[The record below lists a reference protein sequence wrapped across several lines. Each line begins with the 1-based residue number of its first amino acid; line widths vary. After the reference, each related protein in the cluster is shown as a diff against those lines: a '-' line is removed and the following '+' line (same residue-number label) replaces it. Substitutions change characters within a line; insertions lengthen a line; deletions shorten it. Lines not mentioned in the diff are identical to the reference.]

1 MYVLKWG
8 LTMSL
13 SLTEL
18 RNNLYK
24 IVDQVIETGIP
35 VEVTRNNHKIKI
47 ILSDGP
53 SKLERL
59 SVRQNVFNDDPE
71 SIVNCNWISE
81 WSQENRKDE

>member
-1 MYVLKWG
+1 
-8 LTMSL
+8 MSL

-24 IVDQVIETGIP
+24 VVDQVIETGIP

-47 ILSDGP
+47 ILADGP

-59 SVRQNVFNDDPE
+59 SERKNIFNDDPE
-71 SIVNCNWISE
+71 SFVHCNWISE
-81 WSQENRKDE
+81 WSEENQKDN